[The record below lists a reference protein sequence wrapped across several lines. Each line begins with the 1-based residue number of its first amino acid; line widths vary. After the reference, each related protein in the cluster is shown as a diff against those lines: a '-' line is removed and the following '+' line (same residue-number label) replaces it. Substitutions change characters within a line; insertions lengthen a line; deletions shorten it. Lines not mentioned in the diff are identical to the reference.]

1 MNRTVLRMC
10 PNPESGRMEGVKILV
25 DSAFGYAVAGLASGL
40 YYREL
45 TKAQDFDGPTQLST
59 VHTHFL
65 VLGVLFLLIVAV
77 FERLFVLSASPL
89 HRWFTVTFHAGLILT
104 VSMQLVHGTMQV
116 FGKEG
121 SAAISGIAGIG
132 HVLLTVAFVVFF
144 LALRSAVVRAPEHR
158 DFREIASTS
167 TNVEEVA

>member
-1 MNRTVLRMC
+1 MC
-10 PNPESGRMEGVKILV
+10 QSAYSGRIEGVKILV
-25 DSAFGYAVAGLASGL
+25 NSAFGYAVAGLASGL

-45 TKAQDFDGPTQLST
+45 TKAQDFDGPTQLSI

-77 FERLFVLSASPL
+77 FERLFALSTSPL
-89 HRWFTVTFHAGLILT
+89 YRWFTVTFHAGLLLT
-104 VSMQLVHGTMQV
+104 VAMQLVHGTMQV
-116 FGKEG
+116 FDREA

-144 LALRSAVVRAPEHR
+144 LALRSAVARAPEHR
-158 DFREIASTS
+158 DRRETASAS

>member
-1 MNRTVLRMC
+1 
-10 PNPESGRMEGVKILV
+10 MEGVKILV
-25 DSAFGYAVAGLASGL
+25 NSAFGYAVAGLASGL

-45 TKAQDFDGPTQLST
+45 TKAQDFDGPTQLSV

-65 VLGVLFLLIVAV
+65 VLGVLFLLIVAI
-77 FERLFVLSASPL
+77 FERLFVLSANPL
-89 HRWFTVTFHAGLILT
+89 YRWFSVTFHAGLILT

-116 FGKEG
+116 FGKEA

-144 LALRSAVVRAPEHR
+144 LTLRSAVARDPEHAR
-158 DFREIASTS
+158 SFEKESVPTS
-167 TNVEEVA
+167 PEGAA